1 MRLIDADYVLKG
13 LKNFNDR
20 KHGNPH
26 FLNGIETAKEIITN
40 APTIDAVPVVRCK
53 DCIWWQDRQIQL
65 DDGSCRDYMPDEP
78 WSVTCDVGINI
89 GSHCTKHGFDD
100 ESGSWFW
107 AAANDY
113 CSCGA
118 KMEVKHEN

>member
-40 APTIDAVPVVRCK
+40 APTIDAVPVVHGEWK
-53 DCIWWQDRQIQL
+53 DDC
-65 DDGSCRDYMPDEP
+65 DYRHLLNCSLCGC
-78 WSVTCDVGINI
+78 SVGYGTNF
-89 GSHCTKHGFDD
+89 CT
-100 ESGSWFW
+100 
-107 AAANDY
+107 N
-113 CSCGA
+113 CGA
-118 KMEVKHEN
+118 KMDGGK